1 MSISSDPIVA
11 AILVGLIAAP
21 LGALRVRV
29 GRRGQGVALAAAVA
43 YAVAFALAAHP
54 SSMAAAVAAAGAL
67 LLPGSLRGWQRG
79 TFDAAFGRSAFS
91 GGRGEAVLPA
101 RFARGLPSTL
111 VDPTARLELER
122 AVLEIEEKVAA
133 ELVVTV
139 LRRCNRYDGARWRC
153 AAWLALVAGAAASL
167 VPGAPGALAWCG
179 TLAGG
184 LVGLLVARLGAVQR
198 AFVPAAALEE
208 CVADAAWDAFAHAG
222 LTRTPG
228 RTGVLLFA
236 SLFERRVVVLGDEGI
251 DRHRGPRESW
261 QEAADAVVG
270 DAERVGLGAGL
281 EAGIRACG
289 ALMTRHAPERLA
301 PPGEHPPPIRI
312 QD

>member
-1 MSISSDPIVA
+1 MSISSEPIA
-11 AILVGLIAAP
+11 AAVLIGLLAAP

-29 GRRGQGVALAAAVA
+29 GRRAQGVLLAAATA
-43 YAVAFALAAHP
+43 SAAALALEAHP
-54 SSMAAAVAAAGAL
+54 PSVSAAVAAAGAL

-101 RFARGLPSTL
+101 RFARCVPSAL

-139 LRRCNRYDGARWRC
+139 LRRCNRYDGARWRT
-153 AAWLALVAGAAASL
+153 AAWLALVAGGAASL
-167 VPGAPGALAWCG
+167 VPGVPGALAWWA
-179 TLAGG
+179 TFAGG
-184 LVGLLVARLGAVQR
+184 AVGLLLARLGAVQR
-198 AFVPAAALEE
+198 ALVPAAALEE
-208 CVADAAWDAFAHAG
+208 SVAEAAWDAFAHAG

-228 RTGVLLFA
+228 RTGVLLFV

-270 DAERVGLGAGL
+270 AAERTGLAAGL
-281 EAGIRACG
+281 DAGIRACG
-289 ALMTRHAPERLA
+289 ALMTRHAPERA
-301 PPGEHPPPIRI
+301 TPPGGHPPPIRI
-312 QD
+312 ED